1 MQNGNEAG
9 SADPSVIRPL
19 PAEVVAQLGSSAT
32 ITNLNQVVIG
42 LLQNALDAQSSKVEI
57 TLDYRRGGCVVEE
70 NGLGIPPHE
79 FSENGGLGRMYCTS
93 KRYVSGQEELHGSLG
108 IFLASL
114 SALSLLTITSRH
126 FQHRSHNTVTLHR
139 SNTVARQTPAP
150 AQHEISSAHG
160 TRVTVRDLF
169 GDMPVRVK
177 QRALVRDERTEDE
190 KQWQSLRKDV
200 VALLLAWSMPVSVK
214 LRSADGDVKP
224 CVLSAHMPSAPHIL
238 TEKSINMLNRKSS
251 SFSLENTLSILSQGG
266 FISASS
272 RHSWVPV
279 SASTLKM
286 SIKGAISLDPAPTK
300 QSQFISIGIHQ
311 CSSQKEHSEL
321 YDCINR
327 VFGFSSFGSTEEESE
342 PDETEIKRRKRD
354 RRYKA
359 DGYTDK
365 QMRGRRKGVDRWP
378 VFVLRIT
385 LKDTAGLHASI
396 ENSRRSDA
404 MLTSIVEVLEAMVNQ
419 WLGVHHCRPRKRR
432 RRNIEVGTK
441 RSKIDS
447 PLSLPSDRLLSQKGC
462 TTEPSL
468 KYPSLQ
474 MSKLERTSTANTSE
488 APNGINSFC
497 EWSRIKSGRKS
508 FYDSIWDCN
517 DIKPPT
523 VSTRMDT
530 KKTSMTQAIRTRF
543 TADLRDTQ
551 LSELASGR
559 SPSTPGGAS
568 VTLKTCEIREQV
580 GGACRPAT
588 RLSIP
593 AVPED
598 EVIEWQNPM
607 TKETCRV
614 NARTGV
620 VMPSMPCRTVSA
632 PATSE
637 RLSAAVNTSLSAF
650 GRPISISKRRAVRPV
665 TSPRVAGDVDDNS
678 WLNGFLGEWN
688 NPVFSH
694 QKEHAI
700 PVASFRGLGLES
712 PEHGH
717 RCDDRHITETLG
729 QKGSRSMQRLS
740 KAALKQAKVI
750 AQVDK
755 KFILVKMPKDLS
767 LSCGDQSE
775 AGETLV
781 LVDQHA
787 ASERCILESLLDEL
801 CSPLPAACVR
811 LPGLRTYTGRTPAV
825 SMYML
830 DKPLSYIVCETDHLL
845 FKKHAARLA
854 NWGILYDLESTS
866 TTRPNP
872 IRSNSGESEGRRL
885 IVKTLPSVIVERCK
899 TDPKLLI
906 ELLRTEIHNPTWDHV
921 PHTSK
926 ESINQEEGR
935 PDSQPEPHAW
945 LRKIQSCPRGI
956 LDLINS
962 RACRSA
968 VMFNDE
974 LTRRQCEDL
983 LSKLADCA
991 FPFIC
996 AHGRVSMVPVVE
1008 TGGAGVGLGD
1018 VVGCA
1023 PDAGRG
1029 FAEAYRVW
1037 MGSGSRDGGVGG
1049 VGVGSVVE

>member
-19 PAEVVAQLGSSAT
+19 PAEVVAQLRSSAT

-441 RSKIDS
+441 RS
-447 PLSLPSDRLLSQKGC
+447 
-462 TTEPSL
+462 T
-468 KYPSLQ
+468 
-474 MSKLERTSTANTSE
+474 
-488 APNGINSFC
+488 
-497 EWSRIKSGRKS
+497 
-508 FYDSIWDCN
+508 
-517 DIKPPT
+517 
-523 VSTRMDT
+523 
-530 KKTSMTQAIRTRF
+530 
-543 TADLRDTQ
+543 
-551 LSELASGR
+551 SGR

>member
-1 MQNGNEAG
+1 MQNWNEAG
-9 SADPSVIRPL
+9 SANSSVIRPL
-19 PAEVVAQLGSSAT
+19 PAEVVAQLRSSTT
-32 ITNLNQVVIG
+32 ITNLNQVVVS

-108 IFLASL
+108 TFLASL

-126 FQHRSHNTVTLHR
+126 FQHRSHNTITFHR
-139 SNTVARQTPAP
+139 SKTVARQTPAP
-150 AQHEISSAHG
+150 AQHEVPSAHG

-200 VALLLAWSMPVSVK
+200 VALLLAWSRPVSVK
-214 LRSADGDVKP
+214 LRSADGDAKP
-224 CVLSAHMPSAPHIL
+224 CVLSAHMPSAPQIL
-238 TEKSINMLNRKSS
+238 TEKSINLLNRKSS

-266 FISASS
+266 FTSASS

-286 SIKGAISLDPAPTK
+286 SIKGAFSLDPAPTK

-321 YDCINR
+321 YDCMNR
-327 VFGFSSFGSTEEESE
+327 VFGNSSFGSMEEESE
-342 PDETEIKRRKRD
+342 PDETEIERRKRD
-354 RRYKA
+354 RRYKI
-359 DGYTDK
+359 DGYTNK
-365 QMRGRRKGVDRWP
+365 QMRGRHKGVDRWP
-378 VFVLRIT
+378 VFVLRIA

-396 ENSRRSDA
+396 ENARRSDA
-404 MLTSIVEVLEAMVNQ
+404 MLTSIVGVLEAMVTQ
-419 WLGVHHCRPRKRR
+419 WLEVHHFRPRKRR
-432 RRNIEVGTK
+432 RRNIEVRTES
-441 RSKIDS
+441 SKLVS
-447 PLSLPSDRLLSQKGC
+447 QSSVPFDRLSSQKGR
-462 TTEPSL
+462 TTEPSPQF
-468 KYPSLQ
+468 PSLQ
-474 MSKLERTSTANTSE
+474 MSKLEHTSSANTPE
-488 APNGINSFC
+488 APNGINSFR
-497 EWSRIKSGRKS
+497 EWSRIKSGRTS
-508 FYDSIWDCN
+508 FYDNIWDRI
-517 DIKPPT
+517 DTTHPT
-523 VSTRMDT
+523 ISARTVT
-530 KKTSMTQAIRTRF
+530 KKTSVTQAIRTRF
-543 TADLRDTQ
+543 TANSRDTQ
-551 LSELASGR
+551 LGESASGR
-559 SPSTPGGAS
+559 SPSTPGGDS
-568 VTLKTCEIREQV
+568 ETLKTYEIRQQSS
-580 GGACRPAT
+580 GACESAT
-588 RLSIP
+588 QPSIP
-593 AVPED
+593 AVPKD
-598 EVIEWQNPM
+598 EIIEWQNPM
-607 TKETCRV
+607 TKEICRV

-632 PATSE
+632 PTTSE
-637 RLSAAVNTSLSAF
+637 RVSAAVNTSLSAF
-650 GRPISISKRRAVRPV
+650 GRPISMSKRRAA
-665 TSPRVAGDVDDNS
+665 TSTCVAGDVEENG

-694 QKEHAI
+694 QKEHSI

-712 PEHGH
+712 PDHGH
-717 RCDDRHITETLG
+717 RCDDRHITDTLG
-729 QKGSRSMQRLS
+729 RTGFSSTQKLS

-755 KFILVKMPKDLS
+755 KFILAKMPKGLS
-767 LSCGDQSE
+767 LSYGDQSE
-775 AGETLV
+775 AGEILV

-801 CSPLPAACVR
+801 CSPLPAAGVK
-811 LPGLRTYTGRTPAV
+811 LPGLRTYTGHTPAV
-825 SMYML
+825 SMSML
-830 DKPLSYIVCETDHLL
+830 DKPLSYVVCETDYLL

-854 NWGILYDLESTS
+854 NWGILYDLQSTS

-872 IRSNSGESEGRRL
+872 IRSNSGRGEGRRL
-885 IVKTLPSVIVERCK
+885 IIKTLPSVIVERCK
-899 TDPKLLI
+899 TDPKLVI
-906 ELLRTEIHNPTWDHV
+906 ELLRTEVHNPTWDHV

-926 ESINQEEGR
+926 ESIDQEEGR
-935 PDSQPEPHAW
+935 PNSQPEPHAW
-945 LRKIQSCPRGI
+945 LKRIHSCPRGI

-991 FPFIC
+991 FPFTC
-996 AHGRVSMVPVVE
+996 AHGRVSMVPLVE
-1008 TGGAGVGLGD
+1008 TGGVGAGLGD
-1018 VVGCA
+1018 AVGCA
-1023 PDAGRG
+1023 PDAGGG
-1029 FAEAYRVW
+1029 FVEAYRVW
-1037 MGSGSRDGGVGG
+1037 MGSGRRDGGVGG